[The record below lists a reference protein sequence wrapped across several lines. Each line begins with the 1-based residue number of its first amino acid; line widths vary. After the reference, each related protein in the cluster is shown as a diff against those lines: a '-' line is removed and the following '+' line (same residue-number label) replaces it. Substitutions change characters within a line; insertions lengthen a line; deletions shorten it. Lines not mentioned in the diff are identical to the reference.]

1 MTSPHY
7 VDAQLDRRREL
18 ERKLRQDTEDLEML
32 EDSLAKTNMLT
43 QKIESMLSSFDFR
56 LGKLET
62 SILPIH
68 RSTQKLTKLYDHIDG
83 SLEQVQTVIDY
94 FDIAMKEEAFLA
106 KGPQEPDLTPFLKS
120 VESLKE
126 ALVYLQ
132 RTKYKASE
140 RAINT
145 LKYTLT
151 KALGQLNNLFRK
163 WLTAASVPIDT
174 SSGNTGVYATQVPG
188 APVLSGSGLIIYS
201 ADIPHITV
209 EPFSNL
215 QRLSLE
221 LQTSSIGDLSFPPV
235 YLKVYE
241 EVRST
246 YLVKSL
252 AALAAATR
260 DQEQKGLQGRTAYV
274 KDSSPMVAYAQWLL
288 RLLKAERGLTGKL
301 LPKANGLT
309 SFQATITPAVDVFVQ
324 LGEFMCTRVKKNVSK
339 REYGDVFMLIDVVE
353 SLTDG
358 IKEYDGT
365 IAFAGSKGAEINEIA
380 SNCKAV
386 VVQAFGQ
393 FYEDIK
399 NDIGKSGALSMDG
412 TVHELTST
420 TLNTLRR
427 LVEYR
432 SAIDRIISDGANPMG
447 ATAFATVATDI
458 LTSLSLS
465 LEAKAKTYK
474 KSTLSAIFTL
484 NNFSYILKHV
494 RASGLAEI
502 VGQSEVARLERAAAK
517 GRQGYRDSWTPVIE
531 SVGDKGAAIPPGTKN
546 LTNSQRALI
555 KDQFK
560 KFNDE
565 LDETTRTQKTYSVPD
580 PDLRA
585 TLIKDIKAIVCPFYK
600 MFYDR
605 HIELEFTKNPG
616 KYVRYTPRTLE
627 AHIDRFFEPFSL

>member
-1 MTSPHY
+1 MISPHY

-32 EDSLAKTNMLT
+32 EDSLAKTNVLT

-174 SSGNTGVYATQVPG
+174 SSGNT
-188 APVLSGSGLIIYS
+188 
-201 ADIPHITV
+201 DIPHITDK
-209 EPFSNL
+209 PFSNL

-546 LTNSQRALI
+546 LTNSQRASI

-605 HIELEFTKNPG
+605 HIELEFTKHPE

-627 AHIDRFFEPFSL
+627 AHIDNFFDSSSL